1 MALSRQGISVRGNI
15 VLMRKR
21 APALSF
27 ETVLDDL
34 RAALLLDGRRPERA
48 YLVLEKHDQQVYLG
62 TNSEDIEQRLESLM
76 SDFWVPLG
84 FVAYHTGS
92 PKPVTTP
99 LNWYSD
105 LLRRD
110 PSRYSKL
117 CNLIAARLEEAGRRL
132 ANELS
137 ESRVI
142 QRVQ

>member
-1 MALSRQGISVRGNI
+1 M

-21 APALSF
+21 APALSL
-27 ETVLDDL
+27 ETVIDEV
-34 RAALLLDGRRPERA
+34 RSPLLLDGRRPERA

-62 TNSEDIEQRLESLM
+62 TDSEDIEQRLENLM
-76 SDFWVPLG
+76 SSFWVPLG
-84 FVAYHTGS
+84 FVAYHTNS
-92 PKPVTTP
+92 PKPVTRS

-110 PSRYSKL
+110 ERRYSQV
-117 CNLIAARLEEAGRRL
+117 CNTVAARLEEAGRRL
-132 ANELS
+132 TDELS

>member
-1 MALSRQGISVRGNI
+1 
-15 VLMRKR
+15 MRKS

-27 ETVLDDL
+27 ETVIDDL

-48 YLVLEKHDQQVYLG
+48 YLVLEKHGQQVYLG
-62 TNSEDIEQRLESLM
+62 THSEDIEQRLESLM

-84 FVAYHTGS
+84 FVAYYTDS
-92 PKPVTTP
+92 PKPVTTS

-117 CNLIAARLEEAGRRL
+117 CGLISARLKEAARRL
-132 ANELS
+132 TNELS